1 MPRYNTKLQATTKG
15 REVTS
20 RKRWHVK
27 VVPQQ
32 LLLRSTVV
40 ADSSSNPSDCGVKT
54 SKWDGSND
62 DMGWGNTGMGEI
74 GMGEIG
80 MGEIGM
86 DETDS
91 HWFGCCVFAR
101 NNQFVKAI

>member
-1 MPRYNTKLQATTKG
+1 
-15 REVTS
+15 
-20 RKRWHVK
+20 
-27 VVPQQ
+27 
-32 LLLRSTVV
+32 
-40 ADSSSNPSDCGVKT
+40 
-54 SKWDGSND
+54 
-62 DMGWGNTGMGEI
+62 MGWGNTGMGEI